1 VSGPAHQTFAKSSPS
16 PEQQPSGPAKL
27 LRKLTL
33 LDTTMLLVSGVIG
46 SAIFLTARDLAG
58 QLPTPL
64 LFMGVWLVGGAISL
78 LACFAFAELGAMYPE
93 AGGQYIYLRE
103 AYGDLA
109 AFLFGWMYFTVIG
122 SGTIAALSVACATY
136 AGVLLPAI
144 SAEHVIF
151 KVGGWA
157 FTRMH
162 LIALSVGWLL
172 TIVNILGV
180 KRAAI
185 VQNIAGWTKY
195 AAMAAFVLFGFFVGR
210 GAWANFHAS
219 SAQSAA
225 QQHGWNLMSGFGVA
239 LIAVLWAYDG
249 WVYVGQS
256 AGEVKNPTRNVPLAL
271 IAGILLV
278 AAAYITMNAAYL
290 YAIPLPRMAA
300 GEETVARAAAATL
313 FSPAVGSWIAALV
326 AVSCF
331 GALSAN
337 VLGMARV
344 SYAMAG
350 DGLFFR
356 RMARVH
362 PRWHT
367 PAFALVMQ
375 CIWGGVLTLSGRYD
389 QIFTYIMFAEVI
401 GYCFTVVGLFILRR
415 KRPDHPRP
423 YRCTGYPWL
432 PGIYVVCASAWA
444 LNTLWARPRES
455 FAGLL
460 IVSAGVPF
468 FLYWRRARASCAN

>member
-1 VSGPAHQTFAKSSPS
+1 MSGPA
-16 PEQQPSGPAKL
+16 QQHLARPASNAGAEPKL
-27 LRKLTL
+27 LRKLTAI
-33 LDTTMLLVSGVIG
+33 DTTMLLVSGVIG
-46 SAIFLTARDLAG
+46 SAIFLTARDIAG
-58 QLPTPL
+58 ELPTPL

-78 LACFAFAELGAMYPE
+78 LACFAFAELGAMFPE

-109 AFLFGWMYFTVIG
+109 AFLFGWMYFAVVG
-122 SGTIAALSVACATY
+122 SGTIAALSVAFATY
-136 AGVLLPAI
+136 AGVLAPAL
-144 SAEHVIF
+144 SAQHVIF
-151 KVGGWA
+151 SVGSWA

-162 LIALSVGWLL
+162 LIALAVGWLL

-180 KRAAI
+180 KRAAM
-185 VQNIAGWTKY
+185 VQNIAGWMKY
-195 AAMAAFVLFGFFVGR
+195 AAMAAFVVFGFLIGR
-210 GAWANFHAS
+210 GTWSHFHAPS
-219 SAQSAA
+219 VGAA
-225 QQHGWNLMSGFGVA
+225 AHGWSLMSSFGVA

-271 IAGILLV
+271 ILGILLV
-278 AAAYITMNAAYL
+278 AAVYITMNAAYL
-290 YAIPLPRMAA
+290 YAIALPQMAT
-300 GEETVARAAAATL
+300 GEDTVARAAAATL

-331 GALSAN
+331 GALSADM
-337 VLGMARV
+337 LGMARV
-344 SYAMAG
+344 SYAMAE

-367 PAFALVMQ
+367 PAFALAIQ
-375 CIWGGVLTLSGRYD
+375 CVWGGVLTLSGRYD

-401 GYCFTVVGLFILRR
+401 GYAFTVLGLFVLRR
-415 KRPDHPRP
+415 KRPDAARP

-432 PGIYVVCASAWA
+432 PALYVFCAVAWA
-444 LNTLWARPRES
+444 ANTLWARPRES

-460 IVSAGVPF
+460 IVLAGVPF
-468 FLYWRRARASCAN
+468 YLYWRRARAQ